1 MLGTTRGIVV
11 TSRLRLLFLA
21 AGAVL
26 AIAACAGGDSPPWGA
41 SPSPTAL
48 PVAQT
53 PASPTVAAHCTPH
66 PYTVQAGDTLSGI
79 ASAFNVPLEDVV
91 RLNSET
97 IPDPDSLAIGQVVNI
112 PCPKPSNNTAPTAT
126 PVTP

>member
-1 MLGTTRGIVV
+1 M
-11 TSRLRLLFLA
+11 SLRLWLPLPA

-26 AIAACAGGDSPPWGA
+26 FIAACAGGDSPPWGG

-53 PASPTVAAHCTPH
+53 PASPTVAAHCTPR
-66 PYTVQAGDTLSGI
+66 PYTVQAGDTLWGI
-79 ASAFNVPLEDVV
+79 ASAFNVPLEDLV

-112 PCPKPSNNTAPTAT
+112 PCPKPSSGTAAPTAT
-126 PVTP
+126 PGTP